1 MNSRTSFL
9 NLAPP
14 GGILADLFDVARR
27 DPEVT
32 LAYVRFTARRAEVA
46 ARNKPP
52 PADVGVPF
60 LGDSSQATARSP
72 ERAAFDD

>member
-9 NLAPP
+9 NLAP

-32 LAYVRFTARRAEVA
+32 LAYVRFTARGAEVA
-46 ARNKPP
+46 ARNKLPG
-52 PADVGVPF
+52 DVGVPS
-60 LGDSSQATARSP
+60 LRDSTK
-72 ERAAFDD
+72 